1 MNILLHRL
9 KNGAKV
15 GQFSQEATW
24 TLKKVDTYI
33 NKRPNY
39 VREWFKK
46 KKEALREFIKDLA
59 KSKTGKNISG
69 DDVLKV
75 MKAANVAKQEELGFK
90 SDSFEKHG
98 FHEENIDLN
107 MFEDYDEDKSDDDDM
122 KDDYDPDAQFKGIE
136 LNNGF
141 NQVRKPKKSKVKPYE
156 RTDFARKQKTEDE
169 EERMKQLCNR
179 NAPGLLEK
187 WERQAKHGEFKSVFN
202 SALTTFK
209 NKNSE
214 LFNEP

>member
-59 KSKTGKNISG
+59 KSKTGKTFQ
-69 DDVLKV
+69 V
-75 MKAANVAKQEELGFK
+75 MTC
-90 SDSFEKHG
+90 
-98 FHEENIDLN
+98 
-107 MFEDYDEDKSDDDDM
+107 
-122 KDDYDPDAQFKGIE
+122 
-136 LNNGF
+136 
-141 NQVRKPKKSKVKPYE
+141 SK
-156 RTDFARKQKTEDE
+156 
-169 EERMKQLCNR
+169 L
-179 NAPGLLEK
+179 
-187 WERQAKHGEFKSVFN
+187 
-202 SALTTFK
+202 
-209 NKNSE
+209 
-214 LFNEP
+214 